1 MEQIFNQKGQS
12 INMDELQ
19 LLSKSGGEVIVYKYL
34 DNVIKLYK
42 NNVERPHLSVKQ
54 IDFFSTLSP
63 KRILLPTGSIFNDN
77 QELIGYQ
84 MPYIGNERKLLND
97 KTQQLF
103 AELDIIREDLKTIG
117 DNSIVL
123 FDINVPN
130 TVYNGG
136 LYLVD
141 PGNYYINV
149 LNFYIIYHTNNKKL
163 LEEVEKI
170 FLTNDFDRVDA
181 FIASLSQ
188 EDRNSLITEWNY
200 AKINE
205 LINSLL
211 FNSAKIDFSI
221 YRQIIKFIGQEKEK
235 NNLNY
240 TLDVLKMYFDE
251 NLSVEDSVD
260 EFIRKYIKDDPEERK
275 LLLTH

>member
-1 MEQIFNQKGQS
+1 MERIFNQKGQS

-19 LLSKSGGEVIVYKYL
+19 LVSKGGGEVIVYKYL
-34 DNVIKLYK
+34 DTVIKLYK

-97 KTQQLF
+97 KTRQFF
-103 AELDIIREDLKTIG
+103 AELEIIREDLKTIG
-117 DNSIVL
+117 DKSIVL

-149 LNFYIIYHTNNKKL
+149 LNFYIIYHTNNKKI

-188 EDRNSLITEWNY
+188 EERNSLITEWNY

-205 LINSLL
+205 LINSLI
-211 FNSAKIDFSI
+211 FNSAKIDFTI

-240 TLDVLKMYFDE
+240 NLDVLKMYFNE

-275 LLLTH
+275 LLLTP